1 MSTRSS
7 TRKRSARNLG
17 GRSFSSDDKNPAL
30 PSGVLTPQ
38 AARPVLSG
46 TPGLIREADD
56 DPMLRALT
64 LAGRGEALAHP
75 NPIVGAV
82 LVKND
87 RVIGQGF
94 HAYDRRDNAEVVA
107 LKKAGEKARG
117 AILYV
122 TLEPCCTSGRTGPC
136 TKAII
141 AGGIKNVY
149 APMKDPNPAVAGRG
163 FAELKRAGIK
173 VHLLEKFR
181 ERAEALNEDFA
192 KWIRT
197 GLSFV
202 TLKTALTLDGQI
214 ASHAGSTTWITSP
227 SSLEEVQR
235 LRHRSDAL
243 LTGIGTVL
251 ADDPRMSDRTRAP
264 RRRRLL
270 RAIVD
275 SRLRIP
281 LRSKLVKS
289 AEDDVVVFTT
299 QRADSAKARAL
310 VRAGVEVFQV
320 RSHRGHVDLHAV
332 IGELGRR
339 EMLNVLLEAGAE
351 LNGAALQ
358 SGIVDKMI
366 LFYAPKIMGTGGVPV
381 ARIPS
386 KWFSKSPA
394 LKNISVKTCGPD
406 FVVQGYFHDVYRDHR
421 ARREN

>member
-1 MSTRSS
+1 MSTPSSTRSRGTNGS
-7 TRKRSARNLG
+7 RQGTASAVPP
-17 GRSFSSDDKNPAL
+17 GRHNSRAL
-30 PSGVLTPQ
+30 APEAAGPVSPS
-38 AARPVLSG
+38 
-46 TPGLIREADD
+46 ADN

-64 LAGRGEALAHP
+64 LARQGIALAHP
-75 NPIVGAV
+75 NPMVGA
-82 LVKND
+82 LLKKSG
-87 RVIGQGF
+87 RVIGEGF
-94 HAYDRRDNAEVVA
+94 HAYDHRDHAEIVA
-107 LKKAGEKARG
+107 LKKAGKQAQG
-117 AILYV
+117 ASLYV

-141 AGGIKNVY
+141 AAGIKNVY
-149 APMKDPNPAVAGRG
+149 AAMEDPNPAVAGRG

-173 VHLLEKFR
+173 VLLPENFR
-181 ERAEALNEDFA
+181 ERAEAQNEDFA

-197 GLSFV
+197 RLPFV

-214 ASHAGSTTWITSP
+214 ASRAGSTTWITSAP
-227 SSLEEVQR
+227 SLEEVQR
-235 LRHRSDAL
+235 LRHQADAI

-251 ADDPRMSDRTRAP
+251 ADNPRMSDRTGKP

-275 SRLRIP
+275 SRLRTP

-299 QRADSAKARAL
+299 QRADSPKARAL
-310 VRAGVEVFQV
+310 LRAGVEVFQV
-320 RSHRGHVDLHAV
+320 RPRNGHVDLQAV
-332 IGELGRR
+332 IRELGRR

-366 LFYAPKIMGTGGVPV
+366 LFYAPKVMGTGGVPM
-381 ARIPS
+381 AHIPS
-386 KWFSKSPA
+386 KSFSKSPP

-421 ARREN
+421 ARRKN

>member
-1 MSTRSS
+1 
-7 TRKRSARNLG
+7 
-17 GRSFSSDDKNPAL
+17 
-30 PSGVLTPQ
+30 
-38 AARPVLSG
+38 
-46 TPGLIREADD
+46 
-56 DPMLRALT
+56 MLRALA
-64 LAGRGEALAHP
+64 LACRGVALAHP

-82 LVKND
+82 LVKNG

-94 HAYDRRDNAEVVA
+94 HTYEQRDHAEIVA
-107 LKKAGEKARG
+107 LKKAGESVAG
-117 AILYV
+117 ATLYV

-141 AGGIKNVY
+141 AAGIKNVY
-149 APMKDPNPAVAGRG
+149 AAMEDPNPAIAGRG
-163 FAELKRAGIK
+163 FAELKRAGVK
-173 VHLLEKFR
+173 VHLEEHFR

-197 GLSFV
+197 GLPFV

-214 ASHAGSTTWITSP
+214 ASRAGSTTWITSAA
-227 SSLEEVQR
+227 SLAEVQR
-235 LRHRSDAL
+235 LRHQADAL

-251 ADDPRMSDRTRAP
+251 ADDPRMSDRTGEP
-264 RRRRLL
+264 RRRKLL

-275 SRLRIP
+275 SRLRTP

-299 QRADSAKARAL
+299 QRADSPKARAL
-310 VRAGVEVFQV
+310 IRAGVEVVQV
-320 RSHRGHVDLHAV
+320 RPRNGHVDLQAV
-332 IGELGRR
+332 IRELGRR

-358 SGIVDKMI
+358 SRIVDKMI
-366 LFYAPKIMGTGGVPV
+366 LFYAPKVMGTGGVPM

-386 KWFSKSPA
+386 KWFPKSPA
-394 LKNISVKTCGPD
+394 LKNISVRTCGPD

-421 ARREN
+421 ARRKN